1 MSSKISDLF
10 KAIASRDVDELR
22 NLLNSDRSLT
32 NKENEQG
39 LIPLGFAAHFGNRDC
54 VQILLHFNVKID
66 ATSHSKVE
74 YIPSNTALHAAIAG
88 ARNIEVIE
96 LLLQNNH

>member
-66 ATSHSKVE
+66 NKTLFVGPYLCTYNQSFIIRK
-74 YIPSNTALHAAIAG
+74 
-88 ARNIEVIE
+88 
-96 LLLQNNH
+96 